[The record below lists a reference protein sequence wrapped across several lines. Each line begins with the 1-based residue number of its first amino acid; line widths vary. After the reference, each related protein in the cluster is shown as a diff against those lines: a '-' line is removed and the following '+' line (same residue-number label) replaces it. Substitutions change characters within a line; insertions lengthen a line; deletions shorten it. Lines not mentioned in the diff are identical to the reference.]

1 MPGLPATVTV
11 LAAGTI
17 GLSWTAHLAARGV
30 QVFVNSRNPA
40 VAEVVENAMRLYAP
54 AIPGAEPAAMLERVT
69 IEHDLERSVA
79 ATAAVIENG
88 PENLDVKQHLFARIE
103 ATAQP
108 DTLLL
113 SSTSS
118 FAPADIGARMKQP
131 SRVIVGHP
139 FNPPHVIPLV
149 EVVCDEATSPEL
161 ADRAMDFYRELGK
174 VPIRLHRPILGFA
187 ANRLQSALLREA
199 IYLVSEGVVTMEELD
214 TVVTASIGLRW
225 AAAGPFRVFH
235 MGGGPGGLRHWLGHL
250 GISLDSNWAQ
260 LGQPTMDPA
269 TLELLLR
276 QADEAFAGM
285 SFDDLAAERDRKLN
299 AILAVLNSPAGR

>member
-1 MPGLPATVTV
+1 MPASPAAVTV

-30 QVFVNSRNPA
+30 PVFLNSRNPA
-40 VAEVVENAMRLYAP
+40 VAEAVERAVRLYAP
-54 AIPGAEPAAMLERVT
+54 GIPGAEPGAMLQHVT
-69 IEHDLERSVA
+69 IEPDLERCVA

-88 PENLDVKQHLFARIE
+88 PENLEVKQDLFARVE
-103 ATAQP
+103 AAAQP
-108 DTLLL
+108 GTLLL

-118 FAPADIGARMKQP
+118 FAPADIGARMKEP

-139 FNPPHVIPLV
+139 FNPPHLIPLV
-149 EVVCDEATSPEL
+149 EVVCDEAADPGL

-174 VPIRLHRPILGFA
+174 VPVRLQRPVLGFA

-199 IYLVSEGVVTMEELD
+199 VYLVSEGVVTLEELD

-225 AAAGPFRVFH
+225 AIAGPFRVFH
-235 MGGGPGGLRHWLGHL
+235 LGGGPGGLRHWLGHL
-250 GISLDSNWAQ
+250 GVSLNSNWAQ
-260 LGQPTMDPA
+260 LGQPSMDQA
-269 TLELLLR
+269 TQELLLR
-276 QADEAFAGM
+276 QADEAFAGR

-299 AILAVLNSPAGR
+299 AVLAVLRDPAGG